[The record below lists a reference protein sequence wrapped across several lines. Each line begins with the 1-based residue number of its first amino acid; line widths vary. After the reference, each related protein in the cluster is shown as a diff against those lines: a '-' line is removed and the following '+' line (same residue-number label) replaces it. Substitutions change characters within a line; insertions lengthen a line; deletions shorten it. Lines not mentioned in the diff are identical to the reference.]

1 MQKSSASPGKRSQQK
16 APKALR
22 RRSRSQSGARLA
34 LNILGWGSTASLLAG
49 PQGMTVGQGHAV
61 VSGAPGNMT
70 IHTSDRALLN
80 WNSFNIGVRESVNF
94 VQPSAASVVWNHIT
108 DPNPSQIFGR
118 LTANG
123 VVVLQNSSGF
133 YFGPNSYVRAASLL
147 VTTSPGLPP
156 DFAGGGFWQ
165 FNGAPPEA
173 NIVNHGTLTTEKGG
187 SLFLISE
194 RIDNHGKIEAPGGQ
208 VGLLAGERVLVSDRP
223 DGKGL
228 SVEVKVPKGVINNQG
243 EIIADAGT
251 VAIHAQTVN
260 QAGLIRTDT
269 AAEVAGAIEILAS
282 EHIQLAATSVLR
294 ANGESDAVSAGG
306 SVLVKSEKSFEDMA
320 GSKVEAR
327 GGSLG
332 GQGGRM
338 EISAVEMSSVN
349 SSIDGTARR
358 GWLGGSLLLDPTDI
372 QIGRAG
378 TSSSPSLLKLDTSLS
393 FQGLSRITLEA
404 TRDITLALNTVWDLS
419 ASTGHDQP
427 DPNNPDTLLN
437 PSPVGSLLS
446 LTAGR
451 NITLQSGSAILAG
464 PHWSLALKAG
474 ADFAHNKNILPGV
487 GTVLLQGNAT
497 LQAQDGA
504 IGIQAGQDVTVQ
516 SGAIRTT
523 AGGSIAIEATSGSI
537 NAGSNDKG
545 YTFSDEAPAI
555 SVNVA
560 ELGGISTAAGGN
572 VELSA
577 GADVISY
584 FPSGFGTSH
593 ADAGS
598 GAFGSQPGDVTV
610 RAGRDVQGHFVLR
623 NGTGSIA
630 AGRDAG
636 TRNRQLAL
644 SLIAGSWAVEATH
657 DILLQE
663 VRNPNGIFNNR
674 GASDSTSR
682 HLFDYADAA
691 SVTLNG
697 HNSVQLLG
705 AVLPRNTG
713 ETITSLYA
721 PSLSIEAG
729 AGGVTLGAD
738 ITLFASPVGQL
749 SIHTTQ
755 GGSLRSTQTGKIRQL
770 TMSDSTRRQFTSNR
784 DFGPSDAEKGLQ
796 HRDDLQPVKLDIS
809 GSVQDLLLTVPKRL
823 EAEVQ
828 GNVVNTSFVAQ
839 NLRDSDVSRI
849 KVHGDIINR
858 NEWTF
863 AFPTEVPDFDSLA
876 TVVDL
881 GNSPVTLDA
890 VKNKFVYTPTTGR
903 LAFQGRMSSL
913 ELAYLSDLHFKTF
926 GPDGLALIDE
936 AGNFITAPGVFLPPA
951 ILQDLYGRSQ
961 DIPDRRSQGYQ
972 IGGPGRLELS
982 ARAIDLGITEGI
994 VSLGP
999 AVNPKLTE
1007 ISSRGADLDVRSSG
1021 DLSMFSSSIQT
1032 RAGGNVSVHVG
1043 GTLDVGAQ
1051 DLLSSSEVA
1060 RGIYSAKDGD
1070 VEVVAHNDIRVNG
1083 SRIAAYS
1090 GGKVHVKSE
1099 VGDVDA
1105 GDGASGFVRVQRV
1118 LTDPDTGAVT
1128 IQKRGVPGSGILAI
1142 AFPGTDDSV
1151 GDIKVEAPQGDIRAG
1166 AGGIAQFAF
1175 NGRPNTSGNVELV
1188 AGTPGSSVGGNIQ
1201 AGRSGVIGGNVRLTA
1216 TKNIE
1221 GVVIAQNNIQ
1231 INASQNVNV
1240 TALASGNVSLNAGG
1254 TVSGTVIAGGSVDAG
1269 GGKVD
1274 ATVFAT
1280 AATGGAVATTA
1291 NVSAPSAA
1299 STAAAATAPT
1309 EETKK
1314 SDQSGESADDKKK
1327 IAAASTIKT
1336 QSRVTVIMPPP

>member
-1 MQKSSASPGKRSQQK
+1 M
-16 APKALR
+16 
-22 RRSRSQSGARLA
+22 

-49 PQGMTVGQGHAV
+49 PQGMTVGQGHAT

-70 IHTSDRALLN
+70 IHTSDRVLLN
-80 WNSFNIGVRESVNF
+80 WNSFNIGARESVTF
-94 VQPSAASVVWNHIT
+94 VQPSAASVAWNHIT

-133 YFGPNSYVRAASLL
+133 YFGPNAYVRAASLMI
-147 VTTSPGLPP
+147 TTSPGLPP

-165 FNGAPPEA
+165 FNGAPPGA
-173 NIVNHGTLTTEKGG
+173 NIINHGVLTTEKGG

-194 RIDNHGKIEAPGGQ
+194 RIENHGRLEAPEGH

-228 SVEVKVPKGVINNQG
+228 SVEVQAPKGVINNQG

-251 VAIHAQTVN
+251 VAIYAQAVN
-260 QAGLIRTDT
+260 QSGLIRTDT

-282 EHIQLAATSVLR
+282 ERVQLESTSRLQ
-294 ANGESDAVSAGG
+294 ANGEAGAVSPGG
-306 SVLVKSEKSFEDMA
+306 SILVKSEKSFEDSN
-320 GSKVEAR
+320 GSRIEAR

-332 GQGGRM
+332 GAGGRM
-338 EISAVEMSSVN
+338 EISAVEMSSLN
-349 SSIDGTARR
+349 SAINGAARS

-372 QIGRAG
+372 QIGRSGA
-378 TSSSPSLLKLDTSLS
+378 SSTPTLLKLDTSLS

-427 DPNNPDTLLN
+427 DPANPDAILN
-437 PSPVGSLLS
+437 PSPSGSLLS

-464 PHWSLALKAG
+464 PHWSIALKAG
-474 ADFAHNKNILPGV
+474 ADFAHNKDILPGV
-487 GTVLLQGNAT
+487 GTVLLQANAT
-497 LQAQDGA
+497 IQASDGS

-516 SGAIRTT
+516 TGAIRTT
-523 AGGSIAIEATSGSI
+523 AGGSIAVEAVSGAI
-537 NAGSNDKG
+537 NTGSNEKG
-545 YTFSDEAPAI
+545 YTFSDDEPAI
-555 SVNVA
+555 SVNAA

-577 GADVISY
+577 GTDVLSY
-584 FPSGFGTSH
+584 FPSGFGSSH

-598 GAFGSQPGDVTV
+598 GAFGAAAGDVTI
-610 RAGRDVQGHFVLR
+610 RAGRDVQGHFVLG
-623 NGTGSIA
+623 NGTGTIA

-644 SLIAGSWAVEATH
+644 SLIKGSWSVEAAH

-663 VRNPNGIFNNR
+663 VRNPNGVFNNR
-674 GASDSTSR
+674 GGSDSITR
-682 HLFDYADAA
+682 HLFDYDDAA

-697 HNSVQLLG
+697 RNSVQLLG
-705 AVLPRNTG
+705 AALPRNTG
-713 ETITSLYA
+713 EVITSLYA

-729 AGGVTLGAD
+729 AGGVILGND
-738 ITLFASPVGQL
+738 INLFPSPVGQL

-755 GGSLRSTQTGKIRQL
+755 GGGLKSSQTGKIRQL
-770 TMSDSTRRQFTSNR
+770 TMSDSPRRQFTSNR
-784 DFGPSDAEKGLQ
+784 DFGPTDSEKGLQ
-796 HRDDLQPVKLDIS
+796 HLNDPQAARLDID
-809 GSVQDLLLTVPKRL
+809 GNVQDLLVTVPKRL
-823 EAEVQ
+823 EADVQ
-828 GNVVNTSFVAQ
+828 GNVVNTSLVAQ
-839 NLRDSDVSRI
+839 NLRDSDVTRLR
-849 KVHGDIINR
+849 VHGDIVNR
-858 NEWTF
+858 NDWTF
-863 AFPTEVPDFDSLA
+863 AFPGDVPDMDLLA
-876 TVVDL
+876 TAVDPP
-881 GNSPVTLDA
+881 NSQITLDG

-903 LAFQGRMSSL
+903 LAFQGRMSTL

-926 GPDGLALIDE
+926 GFDGKPVIDDS
-936 AGNFITAPGVFLPPA
+936 GNFVTVPGVFLPAPL
-951 ILQDLYGRSQ
+951 LQDIYARSQ
-961 DIPDRRSQGYQ
+961 DVPDRRSQGYQ
-972 IGGPGRLELS
+972 IGGPGRLEVS
-982 ARAIDLGITEGI
+982 ARHMDLGITEGI

-999 AVNPKLTE
+999 AVNTRLAE
-1007 ISSRGADLDVRSSG
+1007 ISSRGADIDVQLTG
-1021 DLSMFSSSIQT
+1021 DLSMFSSSVQT
-1032 RAGGNVSVHVG
+1032 RAGGNVTVHVG

-1070 VEVVAHNDIRVNG
+1070 VDVVARNDIRVNG

-1099 VGDVDA
+1099 EGDVDA
-1105 GDGASGFVRVQRV
+1105 GDGAAGFVRVQRV
-1118 LTDPDTGAVT
+1118 LTDHETGAVSV
-1128 IQKRGVPGSGILAI
+1128 QKRGIPGSGILAI
-1142 AFPGTDDSV
+1142 AFPGTDDLV
-1151 GDIKVEAPQGDIRAG
+1151 GDIKVEAPKGDIRAG

-1175 NGRPNTSGNVELV
+1175 NGQANTSGNVELI
-1188 AGTPGSSVGGNIQ
+1188 AGTPGSDLGGNIQ

-1216 TKNIE
+1216 TKNVE
-1221 GVVIAQNNIQ
+1221 GVIIAQNNIQ

-1254 TVSGTVIAGGSVDAG
+1254 SVSGTVIAGGSVDAG

-1274 ATVFAT
+1274 ATVFASS
-1280 AATGGAVATTA
+1280 ATGGAVATTA
-1291 NVSAPSAA
+1291 NVSAPSSA
-1299 STAAAATAPT
+1299 STAAAATT
-1309 EETKK
+1309 SVEDSKKGDKQGETP
-1314 SDQSGESADDKKK
+1314 EDKKR
-1327 IAAASTIKT
+1327 AVAASLVKT
-1336 QSRVTVIMPPP
+1336 QGRVTVILPPP